1 MIDLSGYVCLVTGAT
16 RGIGKGVA
24 VALGKCGATV
34 YITGRT
40 LKTPNDGVG
49 GSLQETTDDINKY
62 GGKAIPVVVDHSNET
77 QVTDLFNRIS
87 REQNGRLDILVN
99 NVYSA
104 VSFISQNIKKPF
116 YDIRNVSPGE
126 AWDIVNNTGLKNHYI
141 CCVLATRMMIE
152 HQTKSDTN
160 SSRPGLIVNI
170 TSVGAKTYLFN
181 VAYGTGK
188 AALDRMT
195 KDMAKEL
202 KRANV
207 NISIVGVAPG
217 LVRTEHML
225 NFADKGSLQLD
236 LNNSESPEL
245 TGRVI
250 SQLASEPSKRL
261 LSRSGQVMNVCDLAE
276 EFGIKEDDGRA
287 ITNLRSIKFL
297 LSHSGFSIAKFIP
310 SFIKVPEWLFD
321 IILKYK

>member
-1 MIDLSGYVCLVTGAT
+1 MTDLSGCVCLVTGAT

-40 LKTPNDGVG
+40 LRTPNDGVG

-62 GGKAIPVVVDHSNET
+62 GGVCDNFLCMFKLLLLSSLKAIPVVVDHSNET

-116 YDIRNVSPGE
+116 YDIKNVSPGE
-126 AWDIVNNTGLKNHYI
+126 AWDIVNNTGLKNHYV

-160 SSRPGLIVNI
+160 SPRPGLIVNI
-170 TSVGAKTYLFN
+170 TSFGAKTYLFN
-181 VAYGTGK
+181 VAYGTG
-188 AALDRMT
+188 
-195 KDMAKEL
+195 ES
-202 KRANV
+202 
-207 NISIVGVAPG
+207 SIY
-217 LVRTEHML
+217 
-225 NFADKGSLQLD
+225 
-236 LNNSESPEL
+236 
-245 TGRVI
+245 
-250 SQLASEPSKRL
+250 
-261 LSRSGQVMNVCDLAE
+261 
-276 EFGIKEDDGRA
+276 
-287 ITNLRSIKFL
+287 
-297 LSHSGFSIAKFIP
+297 LSHNYYH
-310 SFIKVPEWLFD
+310 EL
-321 IILKYK
+321 